1 MRLFLVSLKEKF
13 SMKKTSNWFEKIY
26 EDIIFDYFSITLFA
40 HISVYYIYYYTY
52 LYLYI
57 LSICTIYITIEC
69 VTFRNVIIKKSYYRL
84 HNIYNNAF
92 HRIFKLVGYN
102 ALLSTLIS
110 TFITQPKACYQR
122 IKTVRFSKLIK
133 GSKRCLN

>member
-1 MRLFLVSLKEKF
+1 MKILLKRL
-13 SMKKTSNWFEKIY
+13 KKLFIGM
-26 EDIIFDYFSITLFA
+26 YFIKYSITL
-40 HISVYYIYYYTY
+40 ITNIPVYYIYYYTY

-122 IKTVRFSKLIK
+122 IKAVRFSQLVR
-133 GSKRCLN
+133 GNETC

>member
-1 MRLFLVSLKEKF
+1 
-13 SMKKTSNWFEKIY
+13 MKRASNRFEKIY
-26 EDIIFDYFSITLFA
+26 EDIIFDYFNITLFI

-57 LSICTIYITIEC
+57 LSIYTIYITIEC
-69 VTFRNVIIKKSYYRL
+69 ITFRNIIIKKLYSRL

-92 HRIFKLVGYN
+92 YRIFKLVGYN
-102 ALLSTLIS
+102 TILSTVIS
-110 TFITQPKACYQR
+110 TFFTQPKACYQW

-133 GSKRCLN
+133 GNKTC

>member
-1 MRLFLVSLKEKF
+1 MEILLKRL
-13 SMKKTSNWFEKIY
+13 KKLFIGM
-26 EDIIFDYFSITLFA
+26 YFIKCSITLITN
-40 HISVYYIYYYTY
+40 ISVYYIYYYTY

-57 LSICTIYITIEC
+57 LSICTIYITIE
-69 VTFRNVIIKKSYYRL
+69 TFRNLIIKKSYNRL

-92 HRIFKLVGYN
+92 RRIFELVGYN
-102 ALLSTLIS
+102 ATLSPVIS

-133 GSKRCLN
+133 GNKTC